1 MAYQERQKRDGRPPG
16 KQKWA
21 RAAGDHEVVSAL
33 GKQSTGQYLQ
43 DLDCESSQRIQF
55 RPSEREDSRVS
66 SVKPSCCAPR
76 SELPRLAGQL
86 QLTTGRAD
94 IGFDEKKK
102 DMVFIFVRH
111 ENDAEGREVVE
122 NRARV
127 QGIQGRERFRSND
140 GDFST
145 GAMELRCEAAR
156 TPRMVMNRF
165 GRMSAR
171 NGGDTTMDRVLPF
184 QNARRER
191 NRARELSA
199 LEHSSVDGRTALH
212 GAASAAAALA
222 GKKEQKQR
230 EFRVKFAK
238 AVAQAKEHTRTE
250 DYQLYIKKKWEE
262 MRRQAMED
270 GFFPEL
276 EESLQPEE
284 EQQEQEL
291 RKERS

>member
-1 MAYQERQKRDGRPPG
+1 MACQERQKRGGRLPG

-21 RAAGDHEVVSAL
+21 RAAGDHEVVTAL

-43 DLDCESSQRIQF
+43 DLDRESSQRIQF
-55 RPSEREDSRVS
+55 RPSERADSRVS
-66 SVKPSCCAPR
+66 SVKPSCRAPR

-94 IGFDEKKK
+94 IGFDEKRK
-102 DMVFIFVRH
+102 DLVFSFVRH

-156 TPRMVMNRF
+156 TPRMVINRF
-165 GRMSAR
+165 NRMSDK

-184 QNARRER
+184 QNAWRER
-191 NRARELSA
+191 NRARALSA
-199 LEHSSVDGRTALH
+199 LEHSSQAGRTALH

-230 EFRVKFAK
+230 EFWVKFAK
-238 AVAQAKEHTRTE
+238 AVAQAKKHTRTD

-262 MRRQAMED
+262 MRRQAAED
-270 GFFPEL
+270 GFFPAREL
-276 EESLQPEE
+276 PRPEE
-284 EQQEQEL
+284 ERQEQDP